1 MFQRRIAAVAA
12 YLPERVV
19 TNQELISSYGVPHSA
34 DWLQETTGAAER
46 RFAGVAETTLS
57 MAAAVLRELIEMGR
71 LRDPCVDVLIMTS
84 DDGEGGDAGGA
95 EFAACM
101 AGLVPALTIDLSPAQ
116 GGFTAA
122 VEAANRHL
130 DRGCRRVLIVA
141 SEVRSRRLRA
151 GQPWGN
157 HQITEI
163 LGDGAT
169 GVLLERVD
177 GLGAEVSPRCAE
189 PPPSRGSAP
198 CFAAAH
204 ANRG

>member
-19 TNQELISSYGVPHSA
+19 TNQELITSYGLPHSV
-34 DWLQETTGAAER
+34 DWLHETTGVAER
-46 RFAGVAETTLS
+46 RFAGAAETTLS
-57 MAAAVLRELIEMGR
+57 MAAAVLRELIEVGR
-71 LRDPCVDVLIMTS
+71 LRDPFVDVLIMTT
-84 DDGEGGDAGGA
+84 DDGGGGDAGEA
-95 EFAACM
+95 AFAACM
-101 AGLVPALTIDLSPAQ
+101 AGLVPALTIDLTPAQ
-116 GGFTAA
+116 GGFSAA
-122 VEAANRHL
+122 VELANRHL

-141 SEVRSRRLRA
+141 SDVRSRRLRA

-157 HQITEI
+157 HQISEI

-177 GLGAEVSPRCAE
+177 GLGAEVPPRCAE
-189 PPPSRGSAP
+189 APPPRSSRPSR
-198 CFAAAH
+198 AAAH

>member
-1 MFQRRIAAVAA
+1 MVQRRIAAVAA

-19 TNQELISSYGVPHSA
+19 TNQELITSYGLPHAA
-34 DWLQETTGAAER
+34 DWLHEATGVVER
-46 RFAGVAETTLS
+46 RFAGATETTLS
-57 MAAAVLRELIEMGR
+57 MAASVLRELIEVGR
-71 LRDPCVDVLIMTS
+71 LRDPFVDVLIMTG
-84 DDGEGGDAGGA
+84 DDGGGGDAGA
-95 EFAACM
+95 AAFAACM
-101 AGLVPALTIDLSPAQ
+101 AGLVPALTIDLTPAQ
-116 GGFTAA
+116 GGFSAA
-122 VEAANRHL
+122 VELANRHL

-141 SEVRSRRLRA
+141 SDVRSRRLRE

-177 GLGAEVSPRCAE
+177 GLGAEVPPRCAE
-189 PPPSRGSAP
+189 PPSSRGSQP
-198 CFAAAH
+198 FLSAAH